1 MIKISNIPTNEELKM
16 LGAIIQEQTDFN
28 GRFLADFF
36 GADFFA
42 RSKLTSKSAILE
54 EMVNSLRAQDIV
66 GADFLSSVLE
76 RERLGSTVLGTGI
89 TIPHP
94 LGLMAKETKIVI
106 RIFDK
111 PIKWGQKQTVQV
123 IFLLCISKNDYEE
136 AINIYELLVE
146 LVREEYLEKLA
157 NLAGFKEFIRL
168 AEEVLKKK

>member
-28 GRFLADFF
+28 GGFLADFF

-111 PIKWGQKQTVQV
+111 PIKWG
-123 IFLLCISKNDYEE
+123 
-136 AINIYELLVE
+136 
-146 LVREEYLEKLA
+146 
-157 NLAGFKEFIRL
+157 
-168 AEEVLKKK
+168 

>member
-1 MIKISNIPTNEELKM
+1 M

-28 GRFLADFF
+28 GGFL
-36 GADFFA
+36 ADFFA

-66 GADFLSSVLE
+66 GEDFLRSVLE

-89 TIPHP
+89 AIPHP

-106 RIFDK
+106 RILDK
-111 PIKWGQKQTVQV
+111 PIKWGQKQTIQV

>member
-1 MIKISNIPTNEELKM
+1 M

-28 GRFLADFF
+28 GGFL
-36 GADFFA
+36 ADFFA

-66 GADFLSSVLE
+66 GEDFLRSVLE

-89 TIPHP
+89 AIPHP

-106 RIFDK
+106 RILDK
-111 PIKWGQKQTVQV
+111 PIKCGQKQTIQV

>member
-1 MIKISNIPTNEELKM
+1 
-16 LGAIIQEQTDFN
+16 
-28 GRFLADFF
+28 
-36 GADFFA
+36 
-42 RSKLTSKSAILE
+42 
-54 EMVNSLRAQDIV
+54 MVNSLRAQDIV
-66 GADFLSSVLE
+66 GEDFLRS
-76 RERLGSTVLGTGI
+76 VLGTGI
-89 TIPHP
+89 AIPHP
-94 LGLMAKETKIVI
+94 LGLMAKDTKIVI

-111 PIKWGQKQTVQV
+111 PIKWGQKQTIQV

>member
-1 MIKISNIPTNEELKM
+1 M

-28 GRFLADFF
+28 GGFL
-36 GADFFA
+36 ADFFA

-76 RERLGSTVLGTGI
+76 REQLGSTVLGTGI
-89 TIPHP
+89 AIPHP

-106 RIFDK
+106 RILDK
-111 PIKWGQKQTVQV
+111 PIKWGQKQTIQV

-157 NLAGFKEFIRL
+157 NLAGFKGFIRL

>member
-16 LGAIIQEQTDFN
+16 LGVIIQEQTDFN
-28 GRFLADFF
+28 GGFLAN
-36 GADFFA
+36 FFA

-54 EMVNSLRAQDIV
+54 EMVDSLRAQDIV
-66 GADFLSSVLE
+66 EADFLSSVFE
-76 RERLGSTVLGTGI
+76 REQLGSTVLGTGI
-89 TIPHP
+89 AIWHP

-106 RIFDK
+106 RILDR
-111 PIKWGQKQTVQV
+111 PIKWDQKQIIQV

-157 NLAGFKEFIRL
+157 SLVGFNEFIRL
-168 AEEVLKKK
+168 VEEVLKKK

>member
-1 MIKISNIPTNEELKM
+1 M

-28 GRFLADFF
+28 GGFL
-36 GADFFA
+36 ADFFA